1 MYTFDSVP
9 IISFC
14 HTQFSSKITCCAF
27 KNRRIRFVYTR
38 IHQRYF
44 RMAILS
50 IRIDDK
56 LKESLSSEAQKE
68 GISLSEYVKKSL
80 EIKSVDTHILAT
92 EKNLK
97 SSVDSIKDL
106 ALVSQETVHEVE
118 LNIQRLNE
126 SLKNANHLKEIKK
139 LKWILIS
146 ISLIFVSISIP
157 IFHFNIAYFKTFFY

>member
-1 MYTFDSVP
+1 
-9 IISFC
+9 
-14 HTQFSSKITCCAF
+14 
-27 KNRRIRFVYTR
+27 
-38 IHQRYF
+38 
-44 RMAILS
+44 MAILS

-106 ALVSQETVHEVE
+106 ALVSQETEHEVE

-139 LKWILIS
+139 L
-146 ISLIFVSISIP
+146 
-157 IFHFNIAYFKTFFY
+157 